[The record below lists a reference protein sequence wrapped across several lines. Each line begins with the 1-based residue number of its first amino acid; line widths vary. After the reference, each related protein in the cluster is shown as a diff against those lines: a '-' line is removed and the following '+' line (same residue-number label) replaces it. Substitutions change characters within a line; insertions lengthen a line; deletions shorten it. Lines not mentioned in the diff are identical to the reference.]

1 MSLKFGNLLLRGSA
15 DIFNV
20 VTIIFKIIVI
30 CLISGIVVVA
40 IEVRLC
46 HIRPI
51 SNYYY
56 IFSFLGTSF
65 PALISECSSFPT
77 DSDFSRVKSSL

>member
-15 DIFNV
+15 DIFNFVTV
-20 VTIIFKIIVI
+20 VFKTIVI
-30 CLISGIVVVA
+30 CLIPGIIVVA

-56 IFSFLGTSF
+56 IFSDLGTSF

-77 DSDFSRVKSSL
+77 DSAFSSVISSF

>member
-20 VTIIFKIIVI
+20 VTIIFKVIVI
-30 CLISGIVVVA
+30 CLIPGIVVVA

-56 IFSFLGTSF
+56 IFSDLGTSF
-65 PALISECSSFPT
+65 PALISECSSLPT
-77 DSDFSRVKSSL
+77 DSAFSSVKSSF